1 MVQGYLDYIDRLDCE
16 RRGLEKGA
24 DGLYHKLNS
33 LERLARDGYLDFGSS
48 RYSALDRVSAGNR
61 LWRDFYR
68 SRIESSG
75 VNDLTKVRVD
85 GGGGQQMSQSV
96 LEARDRFN
104 KAIRVLPQE
113 FIGVVTRVCCDD
125 EDLHIDE
132 QSERKKV
139 YAKHRQAMVLCLG
152 LDRLVEHYRR

>member
-1 MVQGYLDYIDRLDCE
+1 MVQEDLDYIDKQECE
-16 RRGLEKGA
+16 RRGFVKGT
-24 DGLYHKLNS
+24 DGKYYKLNS
-33 LERLARDGYLDFGSS
+33 LERLGRDGYLDFGNP

-104 KAIRVLPQE
+104 KAILVLPQE

-125 EDLHIDE
+125 KDLVLVE
-132 QSERKKV
+132 NSERKRTHE
-139 YAKHRQAMVLCLG
+139 KHRQAMVLCLG
-152 LDRLVEHYRR
+152 LDRLVEYYRR

>member
-1 MVQGYLDYIDRLDCE
+1 MVQEDLDYIDKQECE
-16 RRGLEKGA
+16 RRGFVKGT
-24 DGLYHKLNS
+24 DGKYYKLNS
-33 LERLARDGYLDFGSS
+33 LERLGRDGYLDFGNP

-85 GGGGQQMSQSV
+85 GGGGQQISQSV

-104 KAIRVLPQE
+104 KAILVLPQE

-125 EDLHIDE
+125 KDLVLVE
-132 QSERKKV
+132 NSERKRTHE
-139 YAKHRQAMVLCLG
+139 KHRQAMVLCLG
-152 LDRLVEHYRR
+152 LDRLVEYYRR

>member
-1 MVQGYLDYIDRLDCE
+1 MVQEDLDYIDKQECE
-16 RRGLEKGA
+16 RRGFVKGT
-24 DGLYHKLNS
+24 DGKYYKLNS
-33 LERLARDGYLDFGSS
+33 LERLGRDGYLDFGNP

-68 SRIESSG
+68 SRVESSG

-104 KAIRVLPQE
+104 KAIRMLPQE

-125 EDLHIDE
+125 KELVLAE
-132 QSERKKV
+132 KSERKRTQE
-139 YAKHRQAMVLCLG
+139 KHRQAMVLCLG

>member
-1 MVQGYLDYIDRLDCE
+1 MVQEDLDYVDKQECE
-16 RRGLEKGA
+16 RRGFVKGT
-24 DGLYHKLNS
+24 DGKYYKLNS
-33 LERLARDGYLDFGSS
+33 LERLGRDGYLDFGNP

-75 VNDLTKVRVD
+75 VNDMTKVRVD

-113 FIGVVTRVCCDD
+113 FIGVVTRVCC
-125 EDLHIDE
+125 EDKELVLVE
-132 QSERKKV
+132 KSERKRTQE
-139 YAKHRQAMVLCLG
+139 KHRQAMVLCLG

>member
-1 MVQGYLDYIDRLDCE
+1 MVQEDLDYIDKQECE
-16 RRGLEKGA
+16 RRGFVKGT
-24 DGLYHKLNS
+24 DGKYYKLNS
-33 LERLARDGYLDFGSS
+33 LERLGRDGYLDFGNP

-85 GGGGQQMSQSV
+85 GGGGQQISQSV

-104 KAIRVLPQE
+104 KAILVLPQE

-125 EDLHIDE
+125 KELVLVE
-132 QSERKKV
+132 KSERKRTQE
-139 YAKHRQAMVLCLG
+139 KHRQAMILCLG
-152 LDRLVEHYRR
+152 LDRLVEYYRR